1 MHIIEQSIIGK
12 RSQELCEDAVVV
24 TDHFVAVIDGSTSK
38 TGGNGGVLAARLVS
52 EVIRTM
58 PAETDMQQFI
68 RLANER
74 FQTCYRECYNE
85 EELLRMQTHPEYR
98 WTCSVVVYSYHEH
111 ALWMI
116 GDCQAMVG
124 DTLYTNDKPYESV
137 LASQRAE
144 YARQLLAS
152 GRETI
157 DSLRRHDTARDR
169 IIPAM
174 LEEMKNQNVTY
185 SVLDGFPVA
194 MHNVRRISLGDNTT
208 PLPLGEGMGEW
219 LILASDGYP
228 RLFPTLAET
237 EQYLRQVLTADPLMI
252 TLHPATKAWMEG
264 NNSFDDRTYVR
275 FSV

>member
-1 MHIIEQSIIGK
+1 MKIIEQSIIGK
-12 RSQELCEDAVVV
+12 RSQELCEDAIVV
-24 TDHFVAVIDGSTSK
+24 TDDYVAVIDGSTSK
-38 TGGNGGVLAARLVS
+38 TGGASGLLAAQLVS

-58 PAETDMQQFI
+58 PAEADMRQFI
-68 RLANER
+68 RLANEA
-74 FQTCYRECYNE
+74 FQRRYRACYSE
-85 EELLRMQTHPEYR
+85 EEILRMQTQPEYR
-98 WTCSVVVYSYHEH
+98 WTCSVVVYSRHEH

-116 GDCQAMVG
+116 GDCQALVG

-137 LASQRAE
+137 LAAQRAD
-144 YARQLLAS
+144 YARELLAS

-157 DSLRRHDTARDR
+157 DSLRQHDTARDR

-174 LEEMKNQNVTY
+174 LEEMKHQNGTY

-194 MHNVRRISLGDNTT
+194 MHNVRHISLGENTT
-208 PLPLGEGMGEW
+208 PLPSGEGLGER

-237 EQYLRQVLTADPLMI
+237 EQYLRQVLTDDPLMI

-264 NNSFDDRTYVR
+264 NQSFDDRTYVR
-275 FSV
+275 FEV